1 MAAYNRTGGFSMRC
15 FLLAALL
22 PLAVWAAPGLEIVKA
37 SLSLNEDGVPDSPG
51 FEYFQGQ
58 TLYLSCR
65 VSGAKQGEQRN
76 IDLKYSVQAFDP
88 RGVPLDQIYE
98 NEVKDELLP
107 QDKDWMPKIAAG
119 IVVPPLVMPG
129 EFKIVVKAQD
139 LLAKTST
146 ELTIPFRVR
155 GRDVKPADTLTI
167 RNIRF
172 FHSETDSQTMTDPM
186 YRVGEELW
194 CGFDMIGYKFGPN
207 NKVSVSYVTSILSP
221 SGAVLWKQ
229 AAPAQADT
237 ESFYPKPYMPAT
249 MSLTTKGVK
258 PGTYT
263 MLVQAT
269 DSVGDQK
276 AEARQDFRVEAARQ

>member
-1 MAAYNRTGGFSMRC
+1 MRC
-15 FLLAALL
+15 FVLAALL
-22 PLAVWAAPGLEIVKA
+22 PLAVWAAAPGLEIVKP
-37 SLSLNEDGVPDSPG
+37 SLSLTEDGVPDASG

-88 RGVPLDQIYE
+88 NGVPLDKVYE

-119 IVVPPLVMPG
+119 IVIPPLVLPG
-129 EFKIVVKAQD
+129 EFKIIVKAQD
-139 LLAKTST
+139 VLAQTSA

-167 RNIRF
+167 RDMRF
-172 FHSETDSQTMTDPM
+172 FPSENDSQTMIDPL

-194 CGFDMIGYKFGPN
+194 CGFDIIGYKYGPN
-207 NKVSVSYVTSILSP
+207 NKVSVSYVTSILSQ

-229 AAPAQADT
+229 DAPAQADT
-237 ESFYPKPYMPAT
+237 ESFYPKPYLPAT

-276 AEARQDFRVEAARQ
+276 AEARHDFRVEAAKQ